1 MERLENVTGKLDF
14 PVTIGGKQF
23 QYTHATSTI
32 DHTQIGRIF
41 VCSENP
47 TKHVFSITEQQQKK
61 FLKTMKKDLK
71 VSGTP
76 ITLKTTRG
84 QVICSFKNMLVPKS
98 APYIDDENKFPCF
111 GCLDNKTKKFPIER
125 IILCMP
131 VENAYKKEKKRR
143 AAAAALNV
151 NLSAANSKIRSKS
164 ICSNDSEEKKDY
176 IPEPYTYRGKVYTS
190 GKGRSSI
197 SNEPGAYIY
206 GCSNYADHMYNLTD
220 KEYKNIHKEIESKMN
235 GDLIVIKNHL
245 NEPICSFYN
254 MMRRKTKERKLLDKK
269 PFCLGCLNMSEH
281 TDPIESIQ
289 KGILIEEG
297 LSQHRKKIEKERK
310 VREREKKN
318 DLKNSDDVT
327 SLPQQESKF
336 ELKEVK
342 IQKKN
347 CTKIICN
354 NSIESKCHDKHGL
367 DMMHVKQQ
375 DEYSIAFHKGVIH
388 PLKIFK
394 SSPQNVNLHFFD
406 MMMENIYKLIELN
419 IFRTK
424 NEDVKNEN
432 AMIYLIECILSHRM
446 KKNASAKLNKIIQK
460 LIPKLE
466 NTMNDVEIYSKA
478 NTYDCVNMKI
488 VGPAA
493 DAALVDKSEKDLER
507 LEKYNKYLGKSSS
520 SSSNAIL
527 VSPVLSPDE
536 INTNTRDDIENET
549 ISREDKNENIE
560 NKSNMEIIVDDVE
573 TRKSTKTIVV
583 APPPQKNPWNIGKNS
598 SSSNNNNIDDK
609 KLNTSS
615 PSIIAASP
623 IRNAWN
629 VPRSNATSTNMNSN
643 NILSGKLSMANVL
656 KSRQKETMQSFK
668 TPRNNPM
675 MSDVFKTK
683 QKETISSFFNK
694 TRYVDHHNNTHDT
707 NDQFR
712 SSLNDFQWKTTE
724 EENVT
729 SSAKIVSIIDGAPTP
744 PGFGFANITRQNSF
758 NMHSSND
765 PIFDDGS
772 NSTSTSSGSITPVEE
787 FDTYTASPG
796 SITSSN
802 SPFTLVDPAPEKS
815 KEQLLETIRL
825 LRTTVALTQGKL
837 ASTQGKLASTQKEL
851 EKKDGAVILLRSR
864 LSSSSSTSEKDFEEK
879 DREISILEKKL
890 ASCKL
895 KLEAAKKEK
904 EIVTEEKN
912 ALAAEKNALAA
923 DKMLLTRMINKLLTS
938 AEKERDEPL
947 W

>member
-1 MERLENVTGKLDF
+1 
-14 PVTIGGKQF
+14 
-23 QYTHATSTI
+23 
-32 DHTQIGRIF
+32 
-41 VCSENP
+41 
-47 TKHVFSITEQQQKK
+47 
-61 FLKTMKKDLK
+61 
-71 VSGTP
+71 
-76 ITLKTTRG
+76 
-84 QVICSFKNMLVPKS
+84 
-98 APYIDDENKFPCF
+98 
-111 GCLDNKTKKFPIER
+111 
-125 IILCMP
+125 
-131 VENAYKKEKKRR
+131 
-143 AAAAALNV
+143 
-151 NLSAANSKIRSKS
+151 
-164 ICSNDSEEKKDY
+164 
-176 IPEPYTYRGKVYTS
+176 
-190 GKGRSSI
+190 
-197 SNEPGAYIY
+197 
-206 GCSNYADHMYNLTD
+206 
-220 KEYKNIHKEIESKMN
+220 
-235 GDLIVIKNHL
+235 
-245 NEPICSFYN
+245 
-254 MMRRKTKERKLLDKK
+254 
-269 PFCLGCLNMSEH
+269 
-281 TDPIESIQ
+281 
-289 KGILIEEG
+289 
-297 LSQHRKKIEKERK
+297 
-310 VREREKKN
+310 
-318 DLKNSDDVT
+318 
-327 SLPQQESKF
+327 
-336 ELKEVK
+336 
-342 IQKKN
+342 
-347 CTKIICN
+347 
-354 NSIESKCHDKHGL
+354 
-367 DMMHVKQQ
+367 
-375 DEYSIAFHKGVIH
+375 
-388 PLKIFK
+388 
-394 SSPQNVNLHFFD
+394 
-406 MMMENIYKLIELN
+406 
-419 IFRTK
+419 
-424 NEDVKNEN
+424 
-432 AMIYLIECILSHRM
+432 
-446 KKNASAKLNKIIQK
+446 
-460 LIPKLE
+460 
-466 NTMNDVEIYSKA
+466 
-478 NTYDCVNMKI
+478 
-488 VGPAA
+488 
-493 DAALVDKSEKDLER
+493 
-507 LEKYNKYLGKSSS
+507 
-520 SSSNAIL
+520 
-527 VSPVLSPDE
+527 
-536 INTNTRDDIENET
+536 
-549 ISREDKNENIE
+549 
-560 NKSNMEIIVDDVE
+560 MEIIVDDVE

-598 SSSNNNNIDDK
+598 SSSNNNIDDK

-864 LSSSSSTSEKDFEEK
+864 LSSSSSTSEKYFEEK